1 MPQRR
6 PPAPGDRG
14 AVCSAF
20 IAQTRPHQSLSMK
33 SQDERFETD
42 LDNTFPLKVPAQL
55 QSPGPLCPKGVRS
68 FD

>member
-1 MPQRR
+1 M
-6 PPAPGDRG
+6 
-14 AVCSAF
+14 CSAF